1 MAADC
6 LAGLDPNTSSNNKSS
21 YSARRPFA
29 YPKSRSGKA
38 VAAATI
44 TTAPPGILAR
54 PEISTPMPMPMP
66 IQTPIPDDKGLQ
78 KKGTGVVAHVK
89 MRNSV
94 NVNQQTQ
101 KAMKER
107 TQTQKIKDKT
117 RLAVDAGAR
126 VEVNLRKIFGRQ
138 RSPGQFGSV

>member
-1 MAADC
+1 MSIAANC
-6 LAGLDPNTSSNNKSS
+6 LAGLDPNTSSNSNSS
-21 YSARRPFA
+21 YSSRRPFA
-29 YPKSRSGKA
+29 HPKSRSGKA
-38 VAAATI
+38 VAAAPAAATI

-54 PEISTPMPMPMP
+54 PEISMPMPV
-66 IQTPIPDDKGLQ
+66 QTPIPDDKGLQ
-78 KKGTGVVAHVK
+78 KKGTGVVAQVT

-126 VEVNLRKIFGRQ
+126 AEVTSSLNI
-138 RSPGQFGSV
+138 S